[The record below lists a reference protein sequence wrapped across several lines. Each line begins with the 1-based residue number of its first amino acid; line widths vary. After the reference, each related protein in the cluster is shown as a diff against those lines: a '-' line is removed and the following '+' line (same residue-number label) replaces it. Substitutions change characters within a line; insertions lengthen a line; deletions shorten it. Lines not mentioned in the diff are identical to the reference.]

1 MMEEDKK
8 KRLEEDTSCR
18 VSEPFE
24 GALAY
29 TPTGVLDEETRYDFN
44 GKDFDLP
51 ITLDEVKVELK
62 EADRELN
69 KPEMWTS
76 LNSFLSD
83 FKQSHS
89 SWLK

>member
-1 MMEEDKK
+1 MKEDKK
-8 KRLEEDTSCR
+8 KRLKEETPNR
-18 VSEPFE
+18 VSEPID

-29 TPTGVLDEETRYDFN
+29 TSMEVYEEEPCYDFK
-44 GKDFDLP
+44 GRDFDLP
-51 ITLDEVKVELK
+51 VTLDEVRAELR
-62 EADRELN
+62 EADQELN

-76 LNSFLSD
+76 LSGFLSD

>member
-1 MMEEDKK
+1 MKKDKNKHLKEDAS
-8 KRLEEDTSCR
+8 RR
-18 VSEPFE
+18 VSEPIE

-29 TPTGVLDEETRYDFN
+29 TPKEVYEEEPRYDFN
-44 GKDFDLP
+44 GRDFELP
-51 ITLDEVKVELK
+51 VTLDEVKAELI
-62 EADRELN
+62 EADREQN

-76 LNSFLSD
+76 LSGFLSD

>member
-1 MMEEDKK
+1 MEEEKK
-8 KRLEEDTSCR
+8 KRLEDGVPSR
-18 VSEPFE
+18 VSEPLE
-24 GALAY
+24 GVLAY
-29 TPTGVLDEETRYDFN
+29 SPIEVYEEEPRYDFN
-44 GKDFDLP
+44 GKDFELP
-51 ITLDEVKVELK
+51 VTLDEVKAELK

-76 LNSFLSD
+76 LTGFLSD

>member
-1 MMEEDKK
+1 MEEDQKK
-8 KRLEEDTSCR
+8 QLEEGASFR
-18 VSEPFE
+18 VSESLD

-29 TPTGVLDEETRYDFN
+29 SPTEFLEDEPRYDFS
-44 GKDFDLP
+44 GKDFGLP
-51 ITLDEVKVELK
+51 VTLDEVKAELK

-76 LNSFLSD
+76 LSGFLSD

-89 SWLK
+89 AWLK